1 MLSVPIPSKFLLNF
15 RNFIGFTLQ
24 LLFLNVILRIY
35 WFFRCLHRSCFV
47 KWETRKMSTFSR
59 FQFQIETFI
68 EFFMNLW
75 EIYRIQTCPKLLN
88 IISFHEFISFLG
100 VIESRSCFEKW
111 CRWRKGWNRQ
121 IVFFR
126 WCHGHRWFSQVD
138 FRSKRYEIVETV
150 CLIHNSILKFFTGP

>member
-1 MLSVPIPSKFLLNF
+1 MIIFYQTTT
-15 RNFIGFTLQ
+15 R
-24 LLFLNVILRIY
+24 VINCGSA
-35 WFFRCLHRSCFV
+35 FFRGSESLFPFFLIRGFRSNHRCQGIKMSFSFV
-47 KWETRKMSTFSR
+47 KKTCL
-59 FQFQIETFI
+59 QFQIETFI

-121 IVFFR
+121 IVVFR

-138 FRSKRYEIVETV
+138 FRSKRYEILAWLQINTR
-150 CLIHNSILKFFTGP
+150 ILEFFTWP